1 MHAMPKV
8 AMKIAVAI
16 AVVALMLAGLGG
28 GLQRAGSAELAVLP
42 STAAA
47 LHAWLMISAFF
58 GTVIGIERAVAL
70 KWWPAWVAPLASAL
84 GGWCLLAAQVQ
95 VGGWALLLGSVL
107 FAAGSARV
115 VLQQAVAHHV
125 LLLVAA
131 LCWVAANLRFALGM
145 MDDATLAMG
154 LAYLVLTIAAE
165 RLEMTRLMQRK
176 PLALAAFAGFVSL
189 LLLALALLWGSAD
202 GSSHAR
208 ALATTAYG
216 AALSLLALCRLAGH
230 AGPRAPHHPPAQGL
244 HALHGRVRCWAGYA
258 WLAVWAAW
266 PGSGM
271 ALRQPGWR
279 DAALHAL
286 GLGFVIS
293 MVMAH
298 APVILPA
305 VARVKLRL
313 QRRCSMLPLA
323 LLHASLAVAFAG
335 RDRTARSTQRTG
347 RPAQR
352 LGHRRLRPHHPARRA
367 AGPALQ
373 PAVHTS
379 AHAPMSTLLGIDE
392 PPRPLPPK
400 GYALWALGF
409 RPFYLFAAVFSALS
423 IVLWALQFSGVIAL
437 PYLRG
442 PLWHAHEM
450 LFGYTLAVIVGFLFT
465 AGQQLERPAHAHR
478 AARWRRWWRCGW
490 PGG

>member
-216 AALSLLALCRLAGH
+216 AALSLLGLWLMAFDLA
-230 AGPRAPHHPPAQGL
+230 RRTIRTQGL
-244 HALHGRVRCWAGYA
+244 TRYMAVCLLIGYA
-258 WLAVWAAW
+258 WLAFAGLAW
-266 PGSGM
+266 IGL
-271 ALRQPGWR
+271 ALGQPWR

-286 GLGFVIS
+286 GLGFIIS

-305 VARVKLRL
+305 VSRLKLAYTPL
-313 QRRCSMLPLA
+313 FYLPLA
-323 LLHASLAVAFAG
+323 LLHASLLWRLLGEIVLPGARAQGALFNALAIVAFGLTILRA
-335 RDRTARSTQRTG
+335 ALL
-347 RPAQR
+347 AQR
-352 LGHRRLRPHHPARRA
+352 SG
-367 AGPALQ
+367 
-373 PAVHTS
+373 
-379 AHAPMSTLLGIDE
+379 
-392 PPRPLPPK
+392 PRPT
-400 GYALWALGF
+400 
-409 RPFYLFAAVFSALS
+409 
-423 IVLWALQFSGVIAL
+423 
-437 PYLRG
+437 
-442 PLWHAHEM
+442 PLHTH
-450 LFGYTLAVIVGFLFT
+450 
-465 AGQQLERPAHAHR
+465 P
-478 AARWRRWWRCGW
+478 
-490 PGG
+490 